1 MRLTGINNLL
11 KVPLNGLLLYYRF
24 NKIKN
29 LNLTEDLTTVS
40 MIMPIRF
47 KNHRLPLN
55 HQYTIVY

>member
-1 MRLTGINNLL
+1 MRLTGINYLL
-11 KVPLNGLLLYYRF
+11 KVLLNGLLLYYRF

-29 LNLTEDLTTVS
+29 QNLTEDLTTVL

-55 HQYTIVY
+55 HSMNLL